1 MTHPDLNDYLKLFEL
16 YTGKLDFDVT
26 GAAGGDYTFLF
37 QQVMRLMQQRSPFN
51 AALPAPILGA
61 ARRYAAGEAAIVA
74 HFGYNENRRFLLSD
88 LYDFLQL
95 RLLRD
100 RHRPENPL

>member
-1 MTHPDLNDYLKLFEL
+1 MTHPDLSDYLKLFEL
-16 YTGKLDFDVT
+16 YAGKLEFTVS
-26 GAAGGDYTFLF
+26 GGNGGDYTFLF
-37 QQVMRLMQQRSPFN
+37 QQVMRLMQRRSPFN
-51 AALPAPILGA
+51 AALPAPFLAA

-100 RHRPENPL
+100 RHRPENQL